1 MFGFSKFDCK
11 FETERL
17 QKALLKMETGLQF
30 KTDWKQPLGGE
41 CEHNS
46 FSFLSG
52 CTIGTFEP
60 QCWENT

>member
-11 FETERL
+11 FETDRL
-17 QKALLKMETGLQF
+17 QKGILKMETGVQF

-41 CEHNS
+41 CEHDS

-52 CTIGTFEP
+52 YTIGTFEP